1 MKQEKNKLKS
11 MQQRRIFSPEVRK
24 STVKDIESGKC
35 TVLEASRELSVS
47 VTTIYKWIYKYS
59 RYLKNN
65 KVLVVQEESELYK
78 SKQLEQRLK
87 ELEAIV
93 GRKQMEIDFLNKLI
107 EIAGDELGVDIKK
120 NMSNP
125 ALGGSINTVANNT
138 DTK

>member
-1 MKQEKNKLKS
+1 M
-11 MQQRRIFSPEVRK
+11 
-24 STVKDIESGKC
+24 
-35 TVLEASRELSVS
+35 
-47 VTTIYKWIYKYS
+47 
-59 RYLKNN
+59 
-65 KVLVVQEESELYK
+65 QEESELYK

-107 EIAGDELGVDIKK
+107 ELAGDELGVDLKK

-125 ALGGSINTVANNT
+125 ALRGSINTEAKNT

>member
-1 MKQEKNKLKS
+1 

>member
-1 MKQEKNKLKS
+1 MKQEKNTLKS
-11 MQQRRIFSPEVRK
+11 IQQRRIFSLDVRK

-35 TVLEASRELSVS
+35 TVLEASRELGVS
-47 VTTIYKWIYKYS
+47 LTTIYRWLNNYS
-59 RYLKNN
+59 RYLKSN
-65 KVLVVQEESELYK
+65 KILVVQEESELYK

-107 EIAGDELGVDIKK
+107 ELAGDELGVDLKK

-125 ALGGSINTVANNT
+125 ALRGSINTEAKNT

>member
-1 MKQEKNKLKS
+1 

-35 TVLEASRELSVS
+35 TVLEANRELSVS